1 MGSPRLRRLIEPQ
14 EQQLIKRVSAFPE
27 IVRQCAVQR
36 APHTMVHYLRDLAN
50 DFHTNYSAH
59 QFIVDDAGLRDARLD
74 LALAAQTVI
83 RNGLELLGVSAPVR
97 CNAAMARNSARDYKP
112 KRGRTN
118 GIFRMDGR
126 ACGLALGL
134 AVAAVVYIKDHRPD
148 APDRK
153 ERAKW
158 TRKSPTATSPST
170 QKPGIP
176 APRIRRSPMPSTTCC
191 RNSRWWSRRRTKDVR
206 PDTKSVPET
215 RRGTYVLQAGSYKN
229 FADADRVRAQ
239 LALQGVESKVQKVT
253 VDNDTWHRIRI
264 GPISKLDELNR
275 LRQILRKSDVDV
287 LVIRVGD

>member
-1 MGSPRLRRLIEPQ
+1 MPKS
-14 EQQLIKRVSAFPE
+14 
-27 IVRQCAVQR
+27 
-36 APHTMVHYLRDLAN
+36 
-50 DFHTNYSAH
+50 
-59 QFIVDDAGLRDARLD
+59 
-74 LALAAQTVI
+74 
-83 RNGLELLGVSAPVR
+83 
-97 CNAAMARNSARDYKP
+97 SARDYRSR
-112 KRGRTN
+112 RGKAN
-118 GIFRMDGR
+118 GFSGWTGLL
-126 ACGLALGL
+126 CGLALGL

-148 APDRK
+148 AQISRAGKADKKKSRSNEPVEAEAGDTGTEDSAKSYAFYDMLPKFEVVVPEK
-153 ERAKW
+153 E
-158 TRKSPTATSPST
+158 
-170 QKPGIP
+170 
-176 APRIRRSPMPSTTCC
+176 
-191 RNSRWWSRRRTKDVR
+191 KDVR